1 MQSNNKQR
9 LVMILTI
16 LAFVF
21 LGWQVYGLVNGQNT
35 VGQIVWGREDN
46 SNIQAVPFTQKDPNK
61 VQAST
66 LVAPTTL
73 DDIPK
78 QVLLTKPQLL
88 TNQNIYMRMLN
99 QFELA
104 KMQRRLLE
112 EEVGIASAHSRI
124 AQYNDK
130 ILKLNGGKLSMT
142 DSFSS
147 THSDKI
153 SLAYVEKLH
162 GQWTATINMNGDF
175 ESVHPGSRL
184 ADGREVVAIN
194 NEGLTFEKNNQ
205 TQALTFIGLQPFK
218 AASVEVVPSPS
229 SGEPVA
235 VSPSPS
241 SGESVAVSPSPSSGE
256 SVAVSPSSS
265 EPVAAEQKKI
275 IDASKTAQVDEA
287 VSTQPAQSVV
297 AVEKPAPDKATAIAK
312 HVLVANGLMKKNNQ
326 IKVES
331 SDQDSVIAHAD
342 EKPSSVVAT
351 SSEQTV
357 SSEQTASSEQTVS
370 SEQKV
375 SSEGVTALSEPKTV
389 SENPSQS
396 DEDQLTKSSALPT
409 SVVEQSS
416 PANMAVVLDQ
426 KQQDQ
431 LKQVKSQ
438 LLAEKQGA
446 PREYTKTEH
455 EFLAA
460 SSKAYTIQLI
470 GSRDPAQLAQFIF
483 ANNLNEGAKIF
494 HTYYLGSDWFVLAY
508 GVYDTR
514 KAAYGALAKMEQSV
528 RDTHPWIRRLAGVQR
543 AIQKKS

>member
-35 VGQIVWGREDN
+35 VGQIVLGREDN

-184 ADGREVVAIN
+184 ADGREVIAIN

-205 TQALTFIGLQPFK
+205 TQALTFIGLQP
-218 AASVEVVPSPS
+218 
-229 SGEPVA
+229 
-235 VSPSPS
+235 
-241 SGESVAVSPSPSSGE
+241 
-256 SVAVSPSSS
+256 
-265 EPVAAEQKKI
+265 
-275 IDASKTAQVDEA
+275 
-287 VSTQPAQSVV
+287 
-297 AVEKPAPDKATAIAK
+297 
-312 HVLVANGLMKKNNQ
+312 
-326 IKVES
+326 
-331 SDQDSVIAHAD
+331 
-342 EKPSSVVAT
+342 
-351 SSEQTV
+351 
-357 SSEQTASSEQTVS
+357 
-370 SEQKV
+370 
-375 SSEGVTALSEPKTV
+375 
-389 SENPSQS
+389 
-396 DEDQLTKSSALPT
+396 
-409 SVVEQSS
+409 
-416 PANMAVVLDQ
+416 
-426 KQQDQ
+426 
-431 LKQVKSQ
+431 
-438 LLAEKQGA
+438 
-446 PREYTKTEH
+446 
-455 EFLAA
+455 
-460 SSKAYTIQLI
+460 
-470 GSRDPAQLAQFIF
+470 
-483 ANNLNEGAKIF
+483 
-494 HTYYLGSDWFVLAY
+494 
-508 GVYDTR
+508 
-514 KAAYGALAKMEQSV
+514 
-528 RDTHPWIRRLAGVQR
+528 
-543 AIQKKS
+543 

>member
-235 VSPSPS
+235 VSPS
-241 SGESVAVSPSPSSGE
+241 
-256 SVAVSPSSS
+256 SS

-370 SEQKV
+370 SE
-375 SSEGVTALSEPKTV
+375 GVAALSEPKTV